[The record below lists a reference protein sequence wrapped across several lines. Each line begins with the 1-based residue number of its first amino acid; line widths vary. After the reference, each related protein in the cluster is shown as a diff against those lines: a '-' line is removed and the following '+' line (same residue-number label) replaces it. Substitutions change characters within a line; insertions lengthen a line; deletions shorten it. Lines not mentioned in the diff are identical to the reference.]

1 MNWRGLGLRQA
12 VCGATNGGG
21 RCKLPDLGVRAR
33 SGPVPVGS
41 VAVLL
46 SGEVAGRSDAGRL
59 DLQAEQLR
67 HGQGDDCSPTPAPSA
82 RSDDSSKLC
91 GTACAERRAA
101 RAPLPQPPACPT
113 TRPRPHCCRRPATRR
128 RLSRCFSRPRNRN
141 APRAWRP
148 RHLHRPSQKALPRPA
163 PA

>member
-1 MNWRGLGLRQA
+1 MRPLSSSSSTCSFPDVVSSSL
-12 VCGATNGGG
+12 VCCGAVT
-21 RCKLPDLGVRAR
+21 R
-33 SGPVPVGS
+33 SH
-41 VAVLL
+41 
-46 SGEVAGRSDAGRL
+46 
-59 DLQAEQLR
+59 R
-67 HGQGDDCSPTPAPSA
+67 HGQGDDCSPTPPPSA

-101 RAPLPQPPACPT
+101 RAPLPQPSACPT